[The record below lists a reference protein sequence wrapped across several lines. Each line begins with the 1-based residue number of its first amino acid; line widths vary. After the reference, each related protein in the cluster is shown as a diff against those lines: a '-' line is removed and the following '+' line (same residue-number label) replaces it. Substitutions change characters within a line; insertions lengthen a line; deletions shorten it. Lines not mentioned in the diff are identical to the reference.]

1 MDEDRLIARARR
13 GDGEAFSELVLRYQ
27 DMVYNVAYRI
37 LGDEQDATDATQD
50 AFLSAYQA
58 VGKFRGGSFRG
69 WLLRIVTNA
78 SYDCLRRAKRYAAV
92 SLDDGEAIDWHECV
106 ADPGELPE
114 ESAER
119 QELGRRIQRGLMA
132 LSLKHRVV
140 LVLVDLQ
147 GLSYAEAAHVLRVP
161 LGTVRSRVSRGRRAL
176 RDLMLRQMQGVS
188 SCQSECEL
196 MGAPSVALTKE
207 ERAGT
212 EARPY
217 GAEGSKARTAGGD
230 TLTRTCGSMLS
241 AGSDLPLQ
249 RR

>member
-1 MDEDRLIARARR
+1 
-13 GDGEAFSELVLRYQ
+13 
-27 DMVYNVAYRI
+27 
-37 LGDEQDATDATQD
+37 
-50 AFLSAYQA
+50 
-58 VGKFRGGSFRG
+58 
-69 WLLRIVTNA
+69 
-78 SYDCLRRAKRYAAV
+78 
-92 SLDDGEAIDWHECV
+92 
-106 ADPGELPE
+106 
-114 ESAER
+114 
-119 QELGRRIQRGLMA
+119 
-132 LSLKHRVV
+132 

-217 GAEGSKARTAGGD
+217 GAEESKARTAGGD